1 MNEPRETPTPVITD
15 QQAKRVNAPIGGM
28 IISVLVCA
36 LAFLPI
42 WLLNAF
48 PKEETYQR
56 NINVQAEAER
66 VAPVAKFQPLSPQLP
81 NGWTSNFARWTSG
94 GADGVSY
101 WEVGFVTAAHEFLSI
116 TQTAEANPTWLA
128 QQTEEAPRV
137 GQRTIDGHSWTI
149 RHQPEVERSLVL
161 EWKGTTVIITGTAS
175 DQEFDILA
183 SAVTDG
189 LASAGGS
196 SSGPSP
202 EATSQAISR
211 ATQ

>member
-1 MNEPRETPTPVITD
+1 MNEPHETPTPVITE

-56 NINVQAEAER
+56 DINVQAEAER
-66 VAPVAKFQPLSPQLP
+66 VDPVAKFHPLSPDLP
-81 NGWTSNFARWTSG
+81 DGWTSNFARWTSG

-101 WEVGFVTAAHEFLSI
+101 WEVGFVTAEREFLSI
-116 TQTAEANPTWLA
+116 TQTADANPTWLA
-128 QQTEEAPRV
+128 QQTEEAPPV
-137 GQRTIDGHSWTI
+137 GQRKIDGHSWQI
-149 RHQPEVERSLVL
+149 RHQPKVERSLVL
-161 EWKGTTVIITGTAS
+161 EWKGSTVILKGTAS

-183 SAVTDG
+183 AAVTDE
-189 LASAGGS
+189 LAATAEP

-202 EATSQAISR
+202 EATSQA
-211 ATQ
+211 TK